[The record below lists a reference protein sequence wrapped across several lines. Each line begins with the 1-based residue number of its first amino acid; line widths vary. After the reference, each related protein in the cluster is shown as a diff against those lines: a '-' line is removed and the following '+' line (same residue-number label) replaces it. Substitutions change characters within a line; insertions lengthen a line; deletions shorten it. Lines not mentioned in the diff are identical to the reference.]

1 MQTALFHATWMPIEV
16 SLELVISQQFQRVP
30 PRPSVSRFCVSTFW
44 KREGAAGVGSGAPG
58 VGCVVLSRIPF

>member
-1 MQTALFHATWMPIEV
+1 MQTALFHATSMPVEV
-16 SLELVISQQFQRVP
+16 SLELVISQRVP

-44 KREGAAGVGSGAPG
+44 KREGAAGVGSGPPG